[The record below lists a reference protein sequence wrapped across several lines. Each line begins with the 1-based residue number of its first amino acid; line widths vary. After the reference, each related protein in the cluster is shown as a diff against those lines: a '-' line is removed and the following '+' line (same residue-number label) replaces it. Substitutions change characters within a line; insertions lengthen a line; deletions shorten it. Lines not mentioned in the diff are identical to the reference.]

1 MAAKRSVLDHVLV
14 PRARVLSKEEKEEL
28 FKRYGVTEENLP
40 KILADDPMVK
50 ALGAKRGDVIEIVR
64 NSPIAGES
72 VYYRVVI

>member
-1 MAAKRSVLDHVLV
+1 MAAKRSVLDHALV

-28 FKRYGVTEENLP
+28 FKKYGVTEENLP

-50 ALGAKRGDVIEIVR
+50 ALGAKRGDVIEIIR